1 MQSDPPVTGVGP
13 QSPISAVMQDYL
25 KIIYSAGEWST
36 APVTTKWLAAR
47 LEVAASSV
55 SAMIGKLKALD
66 LVDHR
71 PYGSIELTEH
81 GQLLG
86 KAMVRRHRLIE
97 TYLVAELGY
106 GWDEV
111 HEEAEILEHAIS
123 DLMLNRIDVKLGH
136 PTRDPHG
143 DPIPDRDGQVRMPR
157 AVTLDTLTPGS
168 RGTVA
173 RLSDNDSELLRY
185 FDEVGIVLDAVITAG
200 AENRFGGGTALDV
213 ATTAGQQ
220 TQVTLADQA
229 LKSIWVVPDSEPET
243 T

>member
-25 KIIYSAGEWST
+25 KVIYSAGEWSA

-47 LEVAASSV
+47 LDVAASSV
-55 SAMIGKLKALD
+55 SAMIGKLKAMA
-66 LVDHR
+66 LVDHK
-71 PYGSIELTEH
+71 PYGSIELTEQ

-86 KAMVRRHRLIE
+86 KAMVRRHRLVE

-123 DLMLNRIDVKLGH
+123 DLMLDRIDVKLGR
-136 PTRDPHG
+136 PVRDPHG
-143 DPIPDRDGQVRMPR
+143 DPIPDRNGNVVMPR
-157 AVTLDTLTPGS
+157 AVTLDALTDGD

-185 FDEVGIVLDAVITAG
+185 FDQVGVALDAVITVG
-200 AENRFGGGTALDV
+200 AQNRFGGGTALEIV
-213 ATTAGQQ
+213 TAAGERAQI
-220 TQVTLADQA
+220 TLAEQG
-229 LKSIWVVPDSEPET
+229 LNSIWVVPAP
-243 T
+243 